1 VSRHLLAVN
10 VLVGLLGCL
19 FAAGMTRELV
29 TPLRLPPPS
38 ASRASRPVPVLSP
51 APAAAPPAA
60 ASYAVVASRNLFSP
74 TRSETVAG
82 PAVAAGPKPFLHGV
96 VMNGSKSRAFLED
109 PVAKRTFGY
118 SVGDVVAGGRVQS
131 ITDDRAII
139 ARPDGLLEVL
149 LQDPAKP
156 RPAPT
161 APAAPGD
168 GAPAA
173 STPPARRTPGAAPDG
188 DRR

>member
-1 VSRHLLAVN
+1 VSRRLLAVN

-19 FAAGMTRELV
+19 FAAGMIRELV
-29 TPLRLPPPS
+29 TPLRFPPPS
-38 ASRASRPVPVLSP
+38 APRASRPVPVLSP
-51 APAAAPPAA
+51 APAAPPAA
-60 ASYAVVASRNLFSP
+60 ASYAVVTSRNLFSL

-131 ITDDRAII
+131 ISDDRAII

-173 STPPARRTPGAAPDG
+173 SAPPARRTPGAAPDG

>member
-1 VSRHLLAVN
+1 MSRRLLAVN

-19 FAAGMTRELV
+19 FAAGMIRELV
-29 TPLRLPPPS
+29 TPLRFPPPS

-51 APAAAPPAA
+51 APAAPPAG

-96 VMNGSKSRAFLED
+96 VMNGSKGRAFLED

-118 SVGDVVAGGRVQS
+118 SVGDTVAGGRVQS
-131 ITDDRAII
+131 ISSDRVII
-139 ARPDGLLEVL
+139 FRPDGLLEVL

-156 RPAPT
+156 RPAPPAAAAAPGAE
-161 APAAPGD
+161 APAAGM
-168 GAPAA
+168 PA
-173 STPPARRTPGAAPDG
+173 SRRPPGAAPESAP
-188 DRR
+188 R